1 MAKRTITFHGSDKSG
16 EPPRNHE
23 LQRLCNMM
31 HRKKLLSRP
40 SIACNGF
47 PGGNHI
53 GEDHLPLP
61 RTDSAIQINLEVPWK
76 SSKLDVNPVLARKL
90 LCSNFEPML
99 CAVLSRS
106 LYQPKM
112 QCSCTTDQIT
122 RETRFPQSVRPD
134 TLLQPSIMSFRNHN
148 APSNCNAPSIH
159 TNPPNLND

>member
-16 EPPRNHE
+16 EPHPNHE

-90 LCSNFEPML
+90 LCSNFKRCVRFCQDHCTSPKCNVHARQTRSQERQG
-99 CAVLSRS
+99 SRRVFDRTH
-106 LYQPKM
+106 
-112 QCSCTTDQIT
+112 CSS
-122 RETRFPQSVRPD
+122 PQSCLSETKMHLQIA
-134 TLLQPSIMSFRNHN
+134 TLLQSTQ
-148 APSNCNAPSIH
+148 IH
-159 TNPPNLND
+159 QTLND